1 MKMEIRNKKTI
12 TVKDLEDKE
21 IYSFDDT
28 KLEYF
33 GQRINVQKASVEYFI
48 DTEDYD
54 TLIVSEAD
62 YEAMQKYMEEERDV
76 VWGDEDEKR
85 KM

>member
-1 MKMEIRNKKTI
+1 MKIRNKKLI
-12 TVKDLEDKE
+12 TVKDIEDKE

-28 KLEYF
+28 ELEYF
-33 GQRINVQKASVEYFI
+33 GQRINVQDASVEYFI
-48 DTEDYD
+48 DTKEYD

-76 VWGDEDEKR
+76 VWDDEDEE
-85 KM
+85 

>member
-1 MKMEIRNKKTI
+1 MKIRNKKTI
-12 TVKDLEDKE
+12 TFKDLEDNE
-21 IYSFDDT
+21 IYSFDD
-28 KLEYF
+28 KELEYF

-76 VWGDEDEKR
+76 VWGNEDEKD
-85 KM
+85 

>member
-1 MKMEIRNKKTI
+1 MKIRNKKTI
-12 TVKDLEDKE
+12 TVKDIEDKE

-28 KLEYF
+28 ELEYF
-33 GQRINVQKASVEYFI
+33 GQRINVKDASVEYFI
-48 DTEDYD
+48 DTKEYD

-76 VWGDEDEKR
+76 VWGDEDEE
-85 KM
+85 

>member
-1 MKMEIRNKKTI
+1 MKIRNKKTI
-12 TVKDLEDKE
+12 TVKDLEDGK

-28 KLEYF
+28 ELEYF
-33 GQRINVQKASVEYFI
+33 GQRINVQDASVEYFI

-62 YEAMQKYMEEERDV
+62 YRAMQKYMEEEHDV
-76 VWGDEDEKR
+76 VWGDEDED
-85 KM
+85 

>member
-1 MKMEIRNKKTI
+1 MKIRNKKTI
-12 TVKDLEDKE
+12 TVKDLEDEK

-28 KLEYF
+28 ELEYF
-33 GQRINVQKASVEYFI
+33 GQRINVQEASVEYFI
-48 DTEDYD
+48 DIKGYD

-76 VWGDEDEKR
+76 VWNDEGED
-85 KM
+85 

>member
-1 MKMEIRNKKTI
+1 MKIRNKKTI
-12 TVKDLEDKE
+12 TVKDLEDEK

-28 KLEYF
+28 ELEYF
-33 GQRINVQKASVEYFI
+33 GQRINVQEASVEYFI
-48 DTEDYD
+48 DIKGYD

-76 VWGDEDEKR
+76 VWDDEGEA
-85 KM
+85 

>member
-1 MKMEIRNKKTI
+1 MKIRNKKTI
-12 TVKDLEDKE
+12 TVKDLEDEK

-28 KLEYF
+28 ELEYF
-33 GQRINVQKASVEYFI
+33 GQRINVQEASVEYFI
-48 DTEDYD
+48 DIKGYD

-76 VWGDEDEKR
+76 VWGNEDEE
-85 KM
+85 